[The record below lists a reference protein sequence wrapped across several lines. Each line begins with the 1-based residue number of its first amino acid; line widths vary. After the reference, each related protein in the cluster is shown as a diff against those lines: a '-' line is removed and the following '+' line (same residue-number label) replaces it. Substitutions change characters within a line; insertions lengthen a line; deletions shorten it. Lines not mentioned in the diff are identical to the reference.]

1 MFARQL
7 HLFSILIVSKGVS
20 EETVDGMEGVKPG
33 KQIIP
38 ESLRNNVIDNKL
50 GPHESNPDT

>member
-1 MFARQL
+1 
-7 HLFSILIVSKGVS
+7 
-20 EETVDGMEGVKPG
+20 MEGVKPG